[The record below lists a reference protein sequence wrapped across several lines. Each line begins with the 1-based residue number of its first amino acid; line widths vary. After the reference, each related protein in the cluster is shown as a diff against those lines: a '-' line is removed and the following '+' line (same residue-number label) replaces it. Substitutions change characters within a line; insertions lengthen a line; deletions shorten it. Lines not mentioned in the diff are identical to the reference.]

1 MTRTPEQRLQT
12 SILLAIGG
20 DPRVLVVRRNVGK
33 YVATGGR
40 VQLAAEIL
48 RQHGFPATVQP
59 IGVPG
64 EADLQGLIG
73 GQTCAHC
80 GAPVH
85 PRPFA
90 IEVKSANGKQEP
102 DQASWQRNI
111 WERRGAQYVLAFP
124 HTDVLREL
132 KL

>member
-1 MTRTPEQRLQT
+1 MARTPEQRLQT
-12 SILLAIGG
+12 AILLEIGA
-20 DPRVLVVRRNVGK
+20 DPRVLVSRRNVGL

-40 VQLAAEIL
+40 AALAAEIL
-48 RQHGFPATVQP
+48 RQHGFAATLQP
-59 IGVPG
+59 IGVRG
-64 EADLQGLIG
+64 EADLQGIIG

-90 IEVKSANGKQEP
+90 IEVKSANGRQEP
-102 DQASWQRNI
+102 DQANWQSNV

-124 HTDVLREL
+124 GVNVSAAL